1 MSIQRVQQYLKRGK
15 SSVGVGYITIGRALG
30 KEKEVQQ
37 ELIKQEKRV
46 MLKRCDTT
54 KMSHVTPYCTAM
66 REFPGL

>member
-1 MSIQRVQQYLKRGK
+1 M
-15 SSVGVGYITIGRALG
+15 GVGYITIGRALG